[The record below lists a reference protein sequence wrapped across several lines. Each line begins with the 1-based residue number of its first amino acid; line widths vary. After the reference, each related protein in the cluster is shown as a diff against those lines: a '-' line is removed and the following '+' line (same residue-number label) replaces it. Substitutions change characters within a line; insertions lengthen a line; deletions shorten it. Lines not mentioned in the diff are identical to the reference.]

1 MKHLALA
8 GGLTGLVASAALAIT
23 YASTPADPFAPCR
36 GDHGIAVSEIGGPF
50 TLIDETGRLVS
61 DIDIVTGPTL
71 LYIGYSFC
79 PDVCPM
85 DNARNAEAAELLD
98 EREGITL
105 QTVFVSVDPDR
116 DTPEQLAW
124 FTDLFH
130 DDMIGLTGP
139 RAELDQM
146 VQAFHSTY
154 RMQSQDDPYYLID
167 HSTYSYILMPEHGVV
182 EIVERDAPAFDVAD
196 RAACIARAV

>member
-1 MKHLALA
+1 MKPFALA
-8 GGLTGLVASAALAIT
+8 GGLAGLVASAALAIT
-23 YASTPADPFAPCR
+23 YVSMPSDPFTNCR
-36 GDHGIAVSEIGGPF
+36 GDHGIAVDEIGGPF
-50 TLIDETGRLVS
+50 TLTDETGRRVS
-61 DIDIVTGPTL
+61 DTELVTGPTL

-85 DNARNAEAAELLD
+85 DNARNAEAAEILA

-124 FTDLFH
+124 FTDHFH
-130 DDMIGLTGP
+130 EDMVGLTGS
-139 RAELDQM
+139 RAEVDAM
-146 VQAFHSTY
+146 AEAYHSFY
-154 RMQSQDDPYYLID
+154 QIQDDQDGYYLID
-167 HSTYSYILMPEHGVV
+167 HSTYSYILMPDHGVV
-182 EIVERDAPAFDVAD
+182 EVVERDAPGFDVAD